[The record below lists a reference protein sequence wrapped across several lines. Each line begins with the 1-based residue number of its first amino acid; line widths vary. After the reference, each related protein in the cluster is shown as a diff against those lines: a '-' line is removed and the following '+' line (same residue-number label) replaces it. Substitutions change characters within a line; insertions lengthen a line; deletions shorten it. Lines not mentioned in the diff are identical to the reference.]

1 MREFVSELIF
11 NDVYR
16 IYFLNIY
23 SILIAFLRTNYYK
36 EKYYVLYFSFSL
48 LLILPFLLI
57 ILTGIAFTNFDNEV
71 IKDLLIWSFK
81 WITYF
86 SVIFVLQCIIILYA
100 QKFGKILKILFCILL
115 LIVSLFISLTIILP
129 YITL

>member
-16 IYFLNIY
+16 IYFLNFY
-23 SILIAFLRTNYYK
+23 SILVAFWGTNYYK
-36 EKYYVLYFSFSL
+36 EKYYVLYFSFL
-48 LLILPFLLI
+48 ILLIVPFLLI

-86 SVIFVLQCIIILYA
+86 SVIFALQCIIIIYA

>member
-23 SILIAFLRTNYYK
+23 SILIAFWGTNYYK

-57 ILTGIAFTNFDNEV
+57 ILIGIAFTNFDNEV

>member
-23 SILIAFLRTNYYK
+23 SILIAFFFFFYYK